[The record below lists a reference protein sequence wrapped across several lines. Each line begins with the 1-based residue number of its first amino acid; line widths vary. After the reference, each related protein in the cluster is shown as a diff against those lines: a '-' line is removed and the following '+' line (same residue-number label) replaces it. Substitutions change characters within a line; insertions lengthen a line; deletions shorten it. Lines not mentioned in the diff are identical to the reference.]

1 VSDFGLSKI
10 LEPDTTSCDQTS
22 FGVGTYWYQP
32 PECFM

>member
-22 FGVGTYWYQP
+22 FGVGTY
-32 PECFM
+32 